1 MAEFKISTNID
12 RDANS
17 VLDYIVTKNANE
29 VYDRIIYNYGRNQH
43 AFTIIGSYGTGKST
57 FLWAFE
63 KHMKG
68 EVKFAKPVNGE
79 FKGIKQF
86 DFVRIVG
93 ESSSLK
99 ERFCELFGFSH
110 LKDQSNKIILKEFN
124 DLYEDISKRKHALVI
139 LVDEFGKHLEYIA
152 KSNPDEMYF
161 IQELAEYC
169 NDSKK
174 DIILISTLHQNFSVY
189 SKGLSK
195 AQRSEWDK
203 VRGRFIDIAFD
214 EPVEQLLYF
223 ASKRLEQYAVPK
235 LFKKHYD
242 KAVELILDSKLL
254 GKSFSIESND
264 LEKLYP
270 LDPLAADVL
279 TRSLQRYGQNER
291 SLFTFLEAPE
301 LAEKIELAQPFSV
314 ADCFDY
320 LTTNL
325 QSEIEDG
332 EKNPFKPQWKAA
344 VLALEKAEFIFE
356 TDYTEAAK
364 VIKMICL
371 VNIFSNIGG
380 RLDDETI
387 LGYSERLLGVING
400 KQILDKL
407 KSHRII
413 KYSNHRSKYN
423 FIEGT
428 DVDVEQE
435 LIDAAKYVDSDF
447 DLVSRLESYFEFSII
462 PAKKIQFK
470 SGTPRFFAFRFFS
483 DLPDDLSSPEGEIDG
498 YINLIF
504 SKKRLEGILR
514 TEIKKHPANQLFVL
528 FKEIDQI
535 QEVLF
540 EIDKINFVISK
551 FSEDKV
557 ALRILNE
564 EKLFKSNQLKNLVEG
579 ALFSG
584 SSSITWIW
592 NEQIDHATTIKRKIR
607 SFRDLN
613 RLLSDAAE
621 SSYFSTPVYRN
632 EMVNKEFLSSPIL
645 TARKALIRQMI
656 NHGDQ
661 VDLNFDQKTCPP
673 EKTIYLSLLKNT
685 GLHRMN
691 GNQAYFEEP
700 TDITFMPLWEASNA
714 LLVSSKEGKIPV
726 SDFMKELK
734 SGVFKLKQG
743 FIDFWVPLFLIMKKE
758 EYSLYYEDGEY
769 IPLLTPDVMDLIYKH
784 PTKYFVKALSA
795 VGVQGDY
802 LTFYKELTGYNE
814 SNIKGLKTSYITIY
828 SNFLRFYRG
837 LEDYSKK
844 TRNLPKTAIGIRNAI
859 ATAKDPESAL
869 FQSIPEALGY
879 YGLENKDKRLNNF
892 LKDLQL
898 AIRQIRGSYDQLI
911 DSIENEIADNLKLD
925 ASTFDIFKDQI
936 TQRFGTVNRNL
947 IMNDS
952 LKIFYTRVVSPLDVK
967 KAYWESLCDATL
979 GKKLDKLTD
988 EEVPMLIDRLKS
1000 NFQALQ
1006 DLAELHGFTVDEKD
1020 NIFQISIIDKTG
1032 ASNTKKNVVVSEE
1045 EMKKALELEESL
1057 IKLLTPSDQ
1066 VNKIALIHLLG
1077 KVLKNNE

>member
-1 MAEFKISTNID
+1 MAEFKISTNIV

-17 VLDYIVTKNANE
+17 SLDYIVTKNANE

-57 FLWAFE
+57 FLWALE

-79 FKGIKQF
+79 FKGINKF

-93 ESSSLK
+93 DSSSLK
-99 ERFCELFGFSH
+99 ERFCEAFGFTN
-110 LKDQSNKIILKEFN
+110 LKDASNKAILREFD
-124 DLYEDISKRKHALVI
+124 DLYQDISRRKHALVI
-139 LVDEFGKHLEYIA
+139 LVDEFGKHLEFIA
-152 KSNPDEMYF
+152 KANPDEMYF

-174 DIILISTLHQNFSVY
+174 DILLISTLHQNFSVY

-223 ASKRLEQYAVPK
+223 AAKRLEEHFVPNNFRKNYNTAVQ
-235 LFKKHYD
+235 
-242 KAVELILDSKLL
+242 LILDSQLL
-254 GKSFSIESND
+254 GKSFSLKQGE

-270 LDPLAADVL
+270 LDPLAADIL

-291 SLFTFLEAPE
+291 SLFTFLDSPE
-301 LAEKIELAQPFSV
+301 LKWKIDSESPFTV

-320 LTTNL
+320 LTANL

-344 VLALEKAEFIFE
+344 ILALEKAEFIFDN
-356 TDYTEAAK
+356 DYLEASN
-364 VIKMICL
+364 VIKLICL
-371 VNIFSNIGG
+371 ANIFSNSVGT
-380 RLDDETI
+380 LDDATIIGYSETI
-387 LGYSERLLGVING
+387 LKVKDG

-407 KSHRII
+407 KSQRII
-413 KYSNHRSKYN
+413 KFSNHRSKYN

-428 DVDVEQE
+428 DVDIEQE
-435 LIDAAKYVDSDF
+435 LIDAAKYVDYDF
-447 DLVSRLESYFEFSII
+447 DLVSRIESYFEFSII
-462 PAKKIQFK
+462 PAKRIQFQT
-470 SGTPRFFAFRFFS
+470 GTPRFFAFRFYTEI
-483 DLPDDLSSPEGEIDG
+483 PPNLSQPEGEIDG

-504 SKKRLEGILR
+504 SKKRIEASLR
-514 TEIKKHPANQLFVL
+514 SEIQNYPANQLFVL

-535 QEVLF
+535 RETLF
-540 EIDKINFVISK
+540 EIDKINYVIGK
-551 FSEDKV
+551 FSDDKV

-564 EKLFKSNQLKNLVEG
+564 EKLFKNNQLKDSVEG

-584 SSSITWIW
+584 SSKITWIW
-592 NEQIDHATTIKRKIR
+592 NDQIDSLSAQKRKIH
-607 SFRDLN
+607 SYRDLN

-621 SSYFSTPVYRN
+621 VTFSSTPVYRN

-656 NHGDQ
+656 NNGDQ
-661 VDLNFDQKTCPP
+661 KDLNFDPKTFPP
-673 EKTIYLSLLKNT
+673 EKTIYLSFLKNT
-685 GLHRMN
+685 GIHREN
-691 GNQAYFEEP
+691 GNQAYFDEP
-700 TDITFMPLWEASNA
+700 SDKSFFPIWQTSNE
-714 LLVSSKEGKIPV
+714 LLASSKDSKIPV
-726 SDFMKELK
+726 ADFIKELK
-734 SGVFKLKQG
+734 TGSFKLKQG
-743 FIDFWVPLFLIMKKE
+743 FIDFWLPIFLIIKKE

-769 IPLLTPDVMDLIYKH
+769 IPLLTPDVMDLVYKH
-784 PTKYFVKALSA
+784 PTKYFVKTLSA
-795 VGVQGDY
+795 AGVQGDY
-802 LTFYKELTGYNE
+802 LAFYKELTGYNE

-844 TRNLPKTAIGIRNAI
+844 TKNLPKTAIGIRTAI
-859 ATAKDPESAL
+859 ATASDPETAL
-869 FQSIPEALGY
+869 FQNIPEALGY
-879 YGLENKDKRLNNF
+879 FGLEKNDKRLQNF
-892 LKDLQL
+892 LNDLQQS
-898 AIRQIRGSYDQLI
+898 IRQIRGAYDQLI
-911 DSIENEIADNLKLD
+911 DSLEREISERLLFNV
-925 ASTFDIFKDQI
+925 SSFDSFKEQI
-936 TQRFGTVNRNL
+936 VNRFGTVNRNL

-952 LKIFYTRVVSPLDVK
+952 LRIFYTRVVSPLDVK

-988 EEVPMLIDRLKS
+988 EEIPMFIDRLKS
-1000 NFQALQ
+1000 NFEALQ
-1006 DLAELHGFTVDEKD
+1006 DLSELHGFNLSEGD
-1020 NIFQISIIDKTG
+1020 NVFQVSITDKTG
-1032 ASNTKKNVVVSEE
+1032 ASRTKKNIIVTNEQL
-1045 EMKKALELEESL
+1045 KKAKDLEKELTALLSSNEE
-1057 IKLLTPSDQ
+1057 
-1066 VNKIALIHLLG
+1066 VNKVALLSLLE
-1077 KVLKNNE
+1077 KELKKQ